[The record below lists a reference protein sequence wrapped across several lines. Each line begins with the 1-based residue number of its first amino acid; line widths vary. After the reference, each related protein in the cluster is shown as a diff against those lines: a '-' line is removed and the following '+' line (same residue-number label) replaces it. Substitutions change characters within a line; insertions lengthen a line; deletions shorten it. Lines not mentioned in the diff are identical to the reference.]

1 MKTKDIFLQ
10 GNIRGLQH
18 LGLPVSNLKN
28 SVNFYASLG
37 FKRIMTSCIKV
48 PEENDAIQV
57 AMMEQNGVI
66 IELYQVT
73 RKQKEDLKDRKDGPV
88 DHIAFDVKDV
98 EKAFLEL
105 KYAGFA
111 MIEEKPVF
119 LNFWEKG
126 CKYFAI
132 RGPDGEKLEFN
143 EIMV

>member
-1 MKTKDIFLQ
+1 
-10 GNIRGLQH
+10 
-18 LGLPVSNLKN
+18 
-28 SVNFYASLG
+28 
-37 FKRIMTSCIKV
+37 MTSSVEV

-73 RKQKEDLKDRKDGPV
+73 RKEMDGLKNRKDGPV

-98 EKAFLEL
+98 ENAFLQL
-105 KYAGFA
+105 KGAGFA

-126 CKYFAI
+126 CKYFTI